1 MKKLKLGVNGIKN
14 FEGYIFPGYIVRF
27 SSQCPATA
35 YPALGGGSGISAAR
49 MLKHDLK
56 AFFILFFSALLPN
69 FQCIFLTASKIIQST
84 SLFQSTNLFVLL
96 SDCVHV
102 TFGVVSRISG
112 DLRIFFI
119 TFFSA
124 LMSHFPN
131 SFFLLP
137 PKMCNLHHYLN

>member
-1 MKKLKLGVNGIKN
+1 MKHEKNKNVEHETLKTGGVKN
-14 FEGYIFPGYIVRF
+14 LEGNFFPSYIVKF

-84 SLFQSTNLFVLL
+84 SLFLPKSL
-96 SDCVHV
+96 SVFKIVCVQL
-102 TFGVVSRISG
+102 TFS
-112 DLRIFFI
+112 D
-119 TFFSA
+119 
-124 LMSHFPN
+124 
-131 SFFLLP
+131 
-137 PKMCNLHHYLN
+137 